1 MTINGSKLFLCLF
14 FIIALNIFLL
24 AVGVPVNS
32 LGSMI
37 IGCVSYLL
45 FPWIE

>member
-1 MTINGSKLFLCLF
+1 MTINGPKLVLCIL
-14 FIIALNIFLL
+14 FIISLNIFLPN
-24 AVGVPVNS
+24 AGIPVNA
-32 LGSMI
+32 LGAMI